1 MRNKVRKLQHETV
14 GELTKAILVICGEQQ
29 YNFQEQLRQIVR
41 SAVGV
46 DDEKGVLSIRS
57 EYYLAN
63 SPVNWVPEYLKLVEL
78 LQPTEDFMR
87 RVVASAD
94 SPVFLEV
101 LRSSPSHDKFP
112 ELSSIPSL
120 NNLPQSHDYGRSC
133 VEMQVEATT

>member
-1 MRNKVRKLQHETV
+1 MECGGTEGIEMKGWGWEGVVVIYNTQMRNKVRKLQHETV
-14 GELTKAILVICGEQQ
+14 GELTKAILAICGEQQ

-57 EYYLAN
+57 EYYIAN
-63 SPVNWVPEYLKLVEL
+63 APVNWVPEYLKLVDL
-78 LQPTEDFMR
+78 LAPTNDFMR

-101 LRSSPSHDKFP
+101 L
-112 ELSSIPSL
+112 
-120 NNLPQSHDYGRSC
+120 
-133 VEMQVEATT
+133 